1 MVSFDPLV
9 PTIFHETWWLGVA
22 TKGRAEVVEVA
33 DGGRTVGRLPFFIES
48 RLGLQSSNMP
58 TLTHFLGPGIIDGSG
73 SEPNRF
79 VKRLSITRELVR
91 KLPNLSAFRQKMHRG
106 VSETLAFQAEDFDIS
121 TQFTFE
127 IPPAEHDVIW
137 KSMRDK
143 TRNVIRRAK
152 ERYCISNMMDP
163 EAFFRFFIANL
174 EARGESANIDF
185 ATCQDIVGECLD
197 RGRGHFWVAVDD
209 CGAPKAAIFC
219 IWDTKSYY
227 YMLST
232 RSTDSGNGA
241 IALLIWQAIKSAAS
255 MGLIFDFDGVAHA
268 GSILLYSG
276 FGGVVSPRYIAMK
289 SSVLYRTLREIHRFD
304 SKVSNR
310 FV

>member
-1 MVSFDPLV
+1 
-9 PTIFHETWWLGVA
+9 
-22 TKGRAEVVEVA
+22 
-33 DGGRTVGRLPFFIES
+33 
-48 RLGLQSSNMP
+48 MP

-91 KLPNLSAFRQKMHRG
+91 KLPNLSSFRQKMHRG
-106 VSETLAFQAEDFDIS
+106 VGETLAFQAEDFDVS

-152 ERYCISNMMDP
+152 ERYRISNMMDP
-163 EAFFRFFIANL
+163 EAFFRFFVANL
-174 EARGESANIDF
+174 DAKGENANIDF
-185 ATCQDIVGECLD
+185 ATCQDIVSECLD

-209 CGAPKAAIFC
+209 SGAAKAAIFC
-219 IWDTKSYY
+219 AWDTKSYY

-232 RSTDSGNGA
+232 RSADSGNGA

-255 MGLIFDFDGVAHA
+255 MGLIFDFDGVAHT

-276 FGGVVSPRYIAMK
+276 FGGVVSPRYIVMK